1 MVGAASSGFATA
13 TMSRSRLALTGLSI
27 VGLALASVA
36 ERGPLAVW
44 NATASV
50 PIGLY
55 LVVPGEPQRGSMA
68 VIRLPGPIRAFA
80 HMRGYL
86 PASALAVKPV
96 VALQGDILCRLGNV
110 VSINGRVV
118 ALARNLDGAGRP
130 LPRWRGCQRLRAR
143 FLGVVAKQSNSF
155 DSRYFGPI
163 DRHYLVGI
171 AIPLWT
177 ASDRSLVVRRE

>member
-13 TMSRSRLALTGLSI
+13 TMSRSLLALTGLSI
-27 VGLALASVA
+27 AGLALASA
-36 ERGPLAVW
+36 TDHGPLAVW

-50 PIGLY
+50 PTGFY
-55 LVVPGEPQRGSMA
+55 LVVPGEPQRGSIA
-68 VIRLPGPIRAFA
+68 VIRLPDPARAFA

-86 PASALAVKPV
+86 PASAVVIKPV
-96 VALQGDILCRLGNV
+96 AALQGDILCRLGNV

-143 FLGVVAKQSNSF
+143 FLGAIAKRSDSF

-177 ASDRSLVVRRE
+177 ASGRSLVVRRE